1 MANLDRINDVVLE
14 YTEKYAQEI
23 ASRAPVDT
31 GRLRR
36 SYKGTVSRV
45 EGKLRIQVF
54 GEFYGPFQSFGVGP
68 AVTPIAVP
76 QGVNPPPLNGT
87 TYQFKNPN
95 RYIRPTNYIQES
107 IDSVTP
113 DFQRALEEAGVK
125 DVEEFFGE
133 LGMIKLS

>member
-14 YTEKYAQEI
+14 YTEKYAREI

-68 AVTPIAVP
+68 AVTPIQVP

-95 RYIRPTNYIQES
+95 RYIRPTNYIQEA